1 MTPLFTE
8 DIEELKQELSD
19 RLKQYEKDK
28 DNRIG
33 IFLELE
39 QCDNYKAGIIKLIE
53 YLDNPATSKT
63 RNDIIE
69 ETERIVYQTK
79 NFASEKWRHYQDVEP
94 LDIYVP
100 LTEEEKKKVE
110 AFEKFIDEK
119 EK

>member
-53 YLDNPATSKT
+53 YLDNPETSKA

-69 ETERIVYQTK
+69 ETERIVEQCK
-79 NFASEKWRHYQDVEP
+79 NFSGEKWKHYQDVEP
-94 LDIYVP
+94 LNIYVP